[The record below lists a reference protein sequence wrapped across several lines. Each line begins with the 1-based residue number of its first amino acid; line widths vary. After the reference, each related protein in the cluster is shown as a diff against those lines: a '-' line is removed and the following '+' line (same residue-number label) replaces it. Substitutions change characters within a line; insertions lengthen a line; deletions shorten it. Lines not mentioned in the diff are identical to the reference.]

1 MPALPVG
8 VGAENCIKV
17 IPYNTAAIYNHEKYG
32 AVYEATGVYNGYHAQ
47 PGTNGVMFIKP
58 ANYAAA
64 NINNIYP
71 ETGVPLTMLIINGWM
86 GARLRWSV
94 LPSNLNNIT
103 EACIMSAGASVSG
116 LLGKFTNHVNLR
128 YLSTSQNMLNAG
140 NAYMNCRN
148 LITADLSYVCNQY
161 LAGTDTF
168 KNCIN
173 LSAVLVSNNIRVNT
187 IGTNAFC
194 GCTNLTSIDLSP
206 LCNAKINIMANAFR
220 NCTKLNNVVFP
231 KNLKN
236 VATYAFYNTALKAV
250 SIPTGCV
257 VGSSAFPSD
266 CTITY
271 I

>member
-1 MPALPVG
+1 
-8 VGAENCIKV
+8 
-17 IPYNTAAIYNHEKYG
+17 
-32 AVYEATGVYNGYHAQ
+32 
-47 PGTNGVMFIKP
+47 
-58 ANYAAA
+58 
-64 NINNIYP
+64 
-71 ETGVPLTMLIINGWM
+71 
-86 GARLRWSV
+86 
-94 LPSNLNNIT
+94 
-103 EACIMSAGASVSG
+103 MSAGASVSG

-168 KNCIN
+168 KNCVN

-220 NCTKLNNVVFP
+220 NCTKLNNIVFP

-236 VATYAFYNTALKAV
+236 VAAYAFYNTALKAV